1 MVCSSGGN
9 AGLAAAYSARK
20 LNIPCSVVVPG
31 TTPTFMVERL
41 REEGATVQI
50 CGNKSEMPELSVGL
64 GNSDELVTLSR
75 GHGKAR
81 VDRKLKKT

>member
-1 MVCSSGGN
+1 MAVGGN
-9 AGLAAAYSARK
+9 AGLAAAYSARN

-50 CGNKSEMPELSVGL
+50 CGNVSS
-64 GNSDELVTLSR
+64 
-75 GHGKAR
+75 
-81 VDRKLKKT
+81 